1 MTQVFTI
8 AIFGLNTTD
17 LNQLKTQILLCLPSN
32 TSPKWVNIAEDKID
46 VLFVSDVF
54 FNSVGIQNILKERTK
69 KYLKLTKSNSHLGE
83 VVGDQLFY
91 PFSSSKDL
99 HDWFTQK
106 VLPDVEP
113 TESGLNYKKFY
124 FDEKNKLP
132 VAWKPNATLEDVFA
146 EIFTPRNGY
155 IQLFDA
161 NRFIALVDTRTER
174 VWVEESM
181 TRLQLTNSLNQTY
194 ATSQMVQE
202 KMEGKVIYDLRAWLW
217 VSLSH
222 SSILQLPKIKLT
234 QNFKLDIW
242 PQFERDMRRR
252 DYLEIAA
259 CFSEGANIN
268 TVKKHLNLTDEK
280 ILNFV
285 GCAKLLQLGQF
296 IESKEVKF
304 STDTNQIETGQT
316 NKLRSFFGK
325 LRHKLGL

>member
-1 MTQVFTI
+1 M
-8 AIFGLNTTD
+8 
-17 LNQLKTQILLCLPSN
+17 
-32 TSPKWVNIAEDKID
+32 
-46 VLFVSDVF
+46 
-54 FNSVGIQNILKERTK
+54 
-69 KYLKLTKSNSHLGE
+69 KLTKSNSHLGE
-83 VVGDQLFY
+83 IIGDQLFY

-99 HDWFTQK
+99 PNWFTQEI
-106 VLPDVEP
+106 LPDIESS
-113 TESGLNYKKFY
+113 ESGLNYKKFY
-124 FDEKNKLP
+124 FDEKNQLP

-174 VWVEESM
+174 VWVEEGM
-181 TRLQLTNSLNQTY
+181 TGLQFTNSLNQTY
-194 ATSQMVQE
+194 ATSQIVQE
-202 KMEGKVIYDLRAWLW
+202 KTEGKVIYDLRTWLW
-217 VSLSH
+217 VILSH
-222 SSILQLPKIKLT
+222 SSMLQLPKIKLT

-259 CFSEGANIN
+259 CFSQGANIN

-285 GCAKLLQLGQF
+285 GYAKLLQLGQL

-304 STDTNQIETGQT
+304 STHTNQIETGQT